1 MAKKFFSISK
11 SNKKLR
17 DKTIEQLEHEGLI
30 DSEEVLGGKQD
41 DGKHNSGSGWIKIEK
56 SNQVNP
62 NFQDDNDIP
71 LWMLR

>member
-17 DKTIEQLEHEGLI
+17 DKTIEHLEHEGLI
-30 DSEEVLGGKQD
+30 DSEEVLGGKQGD
-41 DGKHNSGSGWIKIEK
+41 KENSSGGWIKIEK

-71 LWMLR
+71 IWMFR